1 MTASDRSTAP
11 ISGSRAPED
20 IVVSLAR
27 NPVFAALSE
36 ERRRFLAGA
45 GAPIQLDPGAPLFLA
60 GDEADAVFVV
70 LSGEVDIA
78 VPTEDGRDFGL
89 AKLGAGALVG
99 EMGVLDGGA
108 RSADVRAGP
117 RTKLW
122 RIGRVQV
129 LQALREEP
137 SSALQLLAMLAQR
150 LRTTDMLLQ
159 ETALLDLGGRLARLL
174 LEAEGA
180 PVTLSQSE
188 MARLIGASRERVN
201 RKLAAWRAQG
211 WIGIGGYGVKV
222 LDRPALSVAASP
234 MPTV

>member
-1 MTASDRSTAP
+1 
-11 ISGSRAPED
+11 
-20 IVVSLAR
+20 
-27 NPVFAALSE
+27 
-36 ERRRFLAGA
+36 
-45 GAPIQLDPGAPLFLA
+45 
-60 GDEADAVFVV
+60 
-70 LSGEVDIA
+70 
-78 VPTEDGRDFGL
+78 
-89 AKLGAGALVG
+89 
-99 EMGVLDGGA
+99 
-108 RSADVRAGP
+108 
-117 RTKLW
+117 
-122 RIGRVQV
+122 
-129 LQALREEP
+129 
-137 SSALQLLAMLAQR
+137 MLAQR